1 MKQIAVAVTTLMLL
15 AACEGGVLK
24 KKNCQTCETLTY
36 DKTGEISQNRQQVCG
51 KDEVPAFIVAN
62 TISTSS
68 LTVVITCK

>member
-1 MKQIAVAVTTLMLL
+1 MKRIALAVITILLL

-36 DKTGEISQNRQQVCG
+36 DKTGEINQNRQQVCG
-51 KDEVPAFIVAN
+51 KDEVSAFVVAN

-68 LTVVITCK
+68 LKVVTTCK